1 MQFHYFLLVAVLLFV
16 PGAASA
22 FERDVH
28 FGLTKWLALQ
38 AGFTLQQSNAL
49 ATGNQRVDAGLMQFI
64 ELLPLYACLNKDEGS
79 AVEVGRHHYPT
90 AMPAP
95 APPEQRTVIAGSDQ
109 ARQAAIAA
117 VDVSANQAGIM
128 LYKFGEAL
136 HTLQDSWSHQG
147 IPDSPR
153 TIGGLVACDA
163 GLAWAHP
170 SKRGGSSSHKADLT
184 HAWPAD
190 VVAMAQA
197 TYDLMLRYP
206 LISEAKRDSKPWP
219 AVLPSLTGFVRAST
233 KAQKRHWFAAQGI
246 ADVSFLEGITLQ
258 DGGEA
263 FTQRWDGHKLPKLST
278 LQSTQ
283 PQVDPELLDFFSRF
297 IAQWVSSDDFD
308 ALASDFAAE
317 PKRPSDNTPGA
328 SKAMGRT
335 ELVARLTAWRVRDHG
350 LVAGIAHSPQGLSSQ
365 QRNTILSLSKGR
377 DGLARY
383 DAPGDALFPLM
394 VKTRDPA
401 PLLGFLVNR
410 FTPLADGHE
419 RATATLKFRHTPY
432 DTVQVFAQR
441 LNGRWHIVSLA
452 AVVDH

>member
-1 MQFHYFLLVAVLLFV
+1 MRCHSFLLVAALLFV
-16 PGAASA
+16 PGFAQA

-38 AGFTLQQSNAL
+38 AGFSLQQSDAL

-64 ELLPLYACLNKDEGS
+64 EPMPLYACLKKNEES
-79 AVEVGRHHYPT
+79 AIEVGRHHYPT
-90 AMPAP
+90 ALRTP
-95 APPEQRTVIAGSDQ
+95 APPEQRAVIAGGDQ

-117 VDVSANQAGIM
+117 VDASANQAGIM
-128 LYKFGEAL
+128 LYRFGEAL

-170 SKRGGSSSHKADLT
+170 GKRGGWNSHKADLT

-190 VVAMAQA
+190 VVAMARA
-197 TYDLMLRYP
+197 SYDLMLRYP

-219 AVLPSLTGFVRAST
+219 SVLSSLMGFVRAST
-233 KAQKRHWFAAQGI
+233 KAQKKQWFAAQGI
-246 ADVSFLEGITLQ
+246 AEVSFLEGITLP
-258 DGGEA
+258 DGGPA

-283 PQVDPELLDFFSRF
+283 PQVDPELLEFFNRF
-297 IAQWVSSDDFD
+297 IAQWLTRDDFD
-308 ALASDFAAE
+308 ALASGFAAE
-317 PKRPSDNTPGA
+317 LKHTSGNAPSA
-328 SKAMGRT
+328 SMAMGRA

-350 LVAGIAHSPQGLSSQ
+350 LIAGLAHSQQALSSQ
-365 QRNTILSLSKGR
+365 QRNTISSLSKGR

-383 DAPGDALFPLM
+383 DAPGEALFPLM
-394 VKTRDPA
+394 LKTRDPT
-401 PLLGFLVNR
+401 PILGFLVNR
-410 FTPLADGHE
+410 LTALADGHE
-419 RATATLKFRHTPY
+419 RATATLKFRHAPY

-441 LNGRWHIVSLA
+441 LDGRWRVVSIA